1 MSPQR
6 VSGRGVPVVNASA
19 ARLTG
24 ALLVCGVVAGPLFV
38 TVIAVQV
45 WTREGFDPSRHPLS
59 ALSLGDRGWIQIAD
73 FVIAGLLSV
82 TFAVGLRRRWH
93 PGPAG
98 TAGPLLVGIYGASL
112 VVAGVFVGD
121 PGLGFPPGT
130 GPGIPELSWHAAVH
144 AAAPPV
150 AFGSI
155 IGFCFLAARRYRLS
169 GRPGPAGCSAVTGIA
184 GPALL
189 VWPGAGGAVRTAVAV
204 LIISGW
210 LTAVAI
216 DVIGEP
222 DDQPLRFG

>member
-6 VSGRGVPVVNASA
+6 VSGRGMPVVDASA
-19 ARLTG
+19 ARLTR

-38 TVIAVQV
+38 TVIAVQA
-45 WTREGFDPSRHPLS
+45 WTREGFDPARHPLS

-82 TFAVGLRRRWH
+82 AFAVGLRRRWH

-98 TAGPLLVGIYGASL
+98 TTGPLLVGIYGASL

-144 AAAPPV
+144 AAAPPI

-155 IGFCFLAARRYRLS
+155 IGCCFLAARRYRLS
-169 GRPGPAGCSAVTGIA
+169 GRRGRAGYSAVTGIA
-184 GPALL
+184 ALALL

-210 LTAVAI
+210 MTAVAI
-216 DVIGEP
+216 DVIGER
-222 DDQPLRFG
+222 DDQPLRFR